1 MASMFAVWRICRMP
15 AKPPKPP
22 AWAGFDC
29 RAMLCSR
36 LSSVVFAEARAADE
50 APSGAGALA
59 GEIVVLAKGD
69 LDGRPAS
76 LNSSGFGAEDL
87 LDSVM
92 EIGWGFEGIDATC
105 TVWSG
110 TAISGA

>member
-1 MASMFAVWRICRMP
+1 MP
-15 AKPPKPP
+15 DKPPKPP

-59 GEIVVLAKGD
+59 GEIVVLANGD
-69 LDGRPAS
+69 LDGLPAS
-76 LNSSGFGAEDL
+76 FKSACFGADF
-87 LDSVM
+87 LDSLM
-92 EIGWGFEGIDATC
+92 EIGSGFDGIDATC